1 MSFPKK
7 TKIPLF
13 LERLCIFPDLSYF
26 WGMKPLKLAILLY
39 VKDPFSLEKSLL
51 EPLFSRIANRVNALS
66 KGEKMRFSLF
76 LPGRVAEVWNRRNIA
91 CVVEMR
97 EAVREGRLE
106 ILGGGFYD
114 PMLPLFPT
122 ALRDLQLRKH
132 LSILEKVF
140 CTEPTGYFNSPMA
153 WEISMTEVL
162 ANRGFRYTLVSE
174 RSLQE
179 TLGLATRVTGWFT
192 AEDRDSVMKLL
203 PVARDLG
210 EALLLEPAMLRAKL
224 ESLGDCE
231 NTWTVA
237 LSIPVTDVA
246 SVDSF
251 FDCLQENLSA
261 FPFLFWTLS
270 HVFEEPSGGKVN
282 LMSDIGN
289 DVGLPEGARSCRE
302 LLLRRPEADL
312 MHKSLLIANT
322 HAESLLD
329 ERELQIIRERL
340 LPVMAPE
347 YYADLYD
354 ERGVR
359 SPVVRWNGSRQII
372 AVEREIEKAAKLEGR
387 RVEVSDFLRN
397 GSRQI
402 LVNNPDLQFL
412 LEQYEG
418 ASLRS
423 LVYKPARL
431 NMVSA
436 LRQNGDIPRA
446 FVEHLLS
453 PSVAELKQVESV
465 LDDGSGI
472 LDAPYDYQIE
482 RLPDSLGVLMRSEQ
496 MADVDGERHVLHVE
510 KKYSLSGK
518 NSALDVSYAVS
529 NGTFSDLKAYF
540 GTELNLG
547 FRKFGGK
554 RAYSLKID
562 GTKIPLEKAVP
573 FLHPSA
579 SEIVLKDGLLSYALR
594 FRFSRP
600 VKIAVDWILG
610 SHRSAAP
617 TVVQGIRLFLFW
629 NLNLS
634 GQNLESLKIR
644 MDFSRRGIFL

>member
-1 MSFPKK
+1 
-7 TKIPLF
+7 
-13 LERLCIFPDLSYF
+13 
-26 WGMKPLKLAILLY
+26 MKPLKLAILLY
-39 VKDPFSLEKSLL
+39 AKEPFALEKSSL
-51 EPLFSRIANRVNALS
+51 EPLFSRIANRVNALT
-66 KGEKMRFSLF
+66 KVEKMRFSLF
-76 LPGRVAEVWNRRNIA
+76 LPGRMAEAWNRWDIA

-97 EAVREGRLE
+97 EAVRDGRLE

-122 ALRDLQLRKH
+122 ALQDLQLRKH
-132 LSILEKVF
+132 ATLLEKVF
-140 CTEPTGYFNSPMA
+140 HTEPTGYFNSPMA

-162 ANRGFRYTLVSE
+162 ANHGFRYTLVSE

-192 AEDRDSVMKLL
+192 TEDRDSVMKLL

-210 EALLLEPAMLRAKL
+210 EALLLEIPMLRAKL
-224 ESLGDCE
+224 ESLGDSE

-237 LSIPVTDVA
+237 LPIPVADEA
-246 SVDSF
+246 SVDAF
-251 FDCLQENLSA
+251 FDRLQENLSA

-282 LMSDIGN
+282 LMSDVGD

-312 MHKSLLIANT
+312 MHKSLLIANS

-329 ERELQIIRERL
+329 KRELQIIRERL

-372 AVEREIEKAAKLEGR
+372 AVEREIEKSAKLDGR

-397 GSRQI
+397 GSHQI

-412 LEQYEG
+412 LEQGEG

-423 LVYKPARL
+423 IVYKPARL
-431 NMVSA
+431 NLVSA

-446 FVEHLLS
+446 FVDRLLS
-453 PSVAELKQVESV
+453 PSVAEQKQVESV
-465 LDDGSGI
+465 LDDGSGV
-472 LDAPYDYQIE
+472 LDSPYDYQIE

-510 KKYSLSGK
+510 KKFSLSGK
-518 NSALDVSYAVS
+518 NSSIEVAYAIS

-540 GTELNLG
+540 GSELNLG

-554 RAYSLKID
+554 RAYSLQID
-562 GTKIPLEKAVP
+562 GEKISLEKFVP

-579 SEIVLKDGLLSYALR
+579 SEIVLRDGLLSYAIR
-594 FRFSRP
+594 IRFSRP
-600 VKIAVDWILG
+600 VKASFGWIMG

-617 TVVQGIRLFLFW
+617 TVVQGLRLFPFW

-634 GQNLESLKIR
+634 GQNLENLKIR